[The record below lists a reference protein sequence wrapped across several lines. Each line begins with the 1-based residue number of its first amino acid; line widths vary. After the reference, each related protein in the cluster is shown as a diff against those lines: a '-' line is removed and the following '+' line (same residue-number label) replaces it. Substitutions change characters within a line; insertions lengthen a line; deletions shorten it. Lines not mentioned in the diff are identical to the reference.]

1 MKEDLG
7 QNRVKQKMVDG
18 HLSPHKEDADHAITR
33 KESDLA
39 IPLSASL
46 HAVTRKESDLAIPLA
61 ASLGANDKTYNLS
74 YDEADLQ
81 TLILFAT
88 SKMTGRSYGIK
99 DWQMMHNIIIL

>member
-18 HLSPHKEDADHAITR
+18 HLSPHKEDADHAI
-33 KESDLA
+33 
-39 IPLSASL
+39 
-46 HAVTRKESDLAIPLA
+46 TRKESDLAIPLA